1 MKFSDFT
8 VKVIL
13 VLAFLLRTN
22 IAYAQVDAPT
32 TIPEH
37 SLGKV
42 AVATSSNNDYIEF
55 DIPESLSVEYLSP
68 STFIFTGAPGLY
80 RCKSR
85 VISIDFETKKV
96 SGKTYNFTLNILGV
110 IPPNPPKPTPEPVPT
125 PTPVPVPVSDVKKVV
140 IVYETDSTTPELYN
154 LLSSL
159 RLKVTKPLYFI
170 DNDLPNQFSIK
181 EDGCHLLDKDNKII
195 KTILLNNLSLE
206 ELDKYLK

>member
-1 MKFSDFT
+1 MLFLRIKA
-8 VKVIL
+8 IL
-13 VLAFLLRTN
+13 ALLIVSCAN

-110 IPPNPPKPTPEPVPT
+110 TPPNPPKPTPEPV

-206 ELDKYLK
+206 EIEKHLK

>member
-1 MKFSDFT
+1 MLFLRIKT
-8 VKVIL
+8 IL
-13 VLAFLLRTN
+13 ALLFVSCAN

-37 SLGKV
+37 TLGKV

-110 IPPNPPKPTPEPVPT
+110 TPPNPPKPTPEPVPT

-206 ELDKYLK
+206 EIEKHLK